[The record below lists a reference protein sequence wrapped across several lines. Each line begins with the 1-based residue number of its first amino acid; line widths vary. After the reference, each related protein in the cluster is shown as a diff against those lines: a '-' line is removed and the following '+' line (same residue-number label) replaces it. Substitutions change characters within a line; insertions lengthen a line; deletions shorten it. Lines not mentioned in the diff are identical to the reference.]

1 MFLEI
6 KSDEWDV
13 FKYVFNAK
21 FQSTSIRFASKEIK
35 LRYASIKI
43 TESISK
49 AITHRLHIQ
58 KSQVYIRVKELIND
72 LNVIYSE
79 RNFHVRN
86 YVKLTTDIFRQSLTE
101 IFTNYV
107 NRFNI
112 TVAHCHL
119 TKKNKKFWFD
129 KQLNQRFYNRFVNLS
144 EQLILHDLINV
155 MRDINWKL
163 SLNSLKNFD
172 NRNISFTTK
181 VN

>member
-1 MFLEI
+1 MFSEI
-6 KSDEWDV
+6 KSDEWNV
-13 FKYVFNAK
+13 FKYVLNAK
-21 FQSTSIRFASKEIK
+21 FQSTLTRFALKEIK

-43 TESISK
+43 TKSVSK
-49 AITHRLHIQ
+49 AITHRFHIQ
-58 KSQVYIRVKELIND
+58 ESQVYIRVKELIND

-79 RNFHVRN
+79 RNSYVQN
-86 YVKLTTDIFRQSLTE
+86 YVKLTTDIFRQSFTE

-129 KQLNQRFYNRFVNLS
+129 KQLNQRFYNRFVNFF

-155 MRDINWKL
+155 MRDI
-163 SLNSLKNFD
+163 D
-172 NRNISFTTK
+172 
-181 VN
+181 